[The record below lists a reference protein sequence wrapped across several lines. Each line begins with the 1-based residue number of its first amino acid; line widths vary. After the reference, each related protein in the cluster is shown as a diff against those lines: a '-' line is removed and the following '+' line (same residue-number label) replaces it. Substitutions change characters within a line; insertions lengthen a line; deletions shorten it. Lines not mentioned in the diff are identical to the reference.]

1 MESKNRI
8 KELRLILNKHNINY
22 YVNDNP
28 TISDSE
34 YDQLLRELQNLE
46 KKHPDLLTLDSPT
59 QRIGGTVLPEF
70 KTITHRLPMQSLS
83 NAMNISE
90 LESFNKQY

>member
-1 MESKNRI
+1 MEANNRI
-8 KELRLILNKHNINY
+8 KELRIILNEHNINY

-34 YDQLLRELQNLE
+34 YDSLLRELQALE
-46 KKHPDLLTLDSPT
+46 QKYPELLTLDSPT

-70 KTITHRLPMQSLS
+70 QTITHRLPMQS
-83 NAMNISE
+83 
-90 LESFNKQY
+90 